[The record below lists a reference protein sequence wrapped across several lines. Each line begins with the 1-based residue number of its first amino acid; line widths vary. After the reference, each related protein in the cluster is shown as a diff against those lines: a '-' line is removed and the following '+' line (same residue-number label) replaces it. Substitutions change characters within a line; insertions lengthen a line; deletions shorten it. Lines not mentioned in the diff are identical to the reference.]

1 MALDSVTFF
10 IIMHFAMRKSE
21 APTRC
26 FCLHLSSFCYDS
38 FNISHIQLSNCNIH
52 NFHLCMLGRVVQVGH
67 LVALWPS
74 STFIFGFILVFL
86 QLDIVHPF
94 IRGPFIEQLESE
106 TGCESWNKVVGWG
119 EGPGDM
125 VAGSPAHS
133 HVWSKSHTCHP
144 WKNGGSWQEQE
155 LVGDDHVER
164 L

>member
-1 MALDSVTFF
+1 
-10 IIMHFAMRKSE
+10 MRKSE

-133 HVWSKSHTCHP
+133 HVWSKSHTWHP